1 MKYKNLFISIILSTL
16 LVSSLYTKPVIK
28 RYDVVSDKLEPD
40 TICKVIVI
48 ADLHNTQ
55 YGISNKIIVDK
66 IEKTQPD
73 LILLAGDLISSY
85 SAKSNTLTLI
95 QSVSDIAPLYYVT
108 GNHEFWTHMEDEFIE
123 ILEELGVK
131 VLRNEFETIEISGM
145 TFNIC
150 GTDDPDVIYY
160 SDDEKYAS
168 MKNPDEMLDVFE
180 ELDSKM
186 FNLLIAHRPERI
198 ESYLEYN
205 FDLIVSGHSHGGQV
219 RVPFLV
225 NGLFAPNQ
233 GWFPKYAGGRYQ
245 HDDTTHIVSCG
256 LSVQRLPR
264 IFNPPE
270 IVLIKLKGK

>member
-40 TICKVIVI
+40 SICKVIVI

-55 YGISNKIIVDK
+55 YGINNKIIVDK

-85 SAKSNTLTLI
+85 SAKSNTLSLI

-131 VLRNEFETIEISGM
+131 VLRNEFEAVEISGM
-145 TFNIC
+145 TFYIC

-168 MKNPDEMLDVFE
+168 MKNPDELLDVFE

-198 ESYLEYN
+198 ESYLEYD
-205 FDLIVSGHSHGGQV
+205 FDLIVSGHAHGGQV
-219 RVPFLV
+219 RVPFLI

-245 HDDTTHIVSCG
+245 HDDTTHIVSRG
-256 LSVQRLPR
+256 LSVHRLPR

-270 IVLIKLKGK
+270 LVLISLKGK